1 MSEPHI
7 PTTWRPMHGLGEA
20 LAQAIRDTELFG
32 TGYIR
37 VTRDGDRLIY
47 HHLAAESVLIQ
58 RIGEDEES

>member
-7 PTTWRPMHGLGEA
+7 ATTWRPAHGLGEA
-20 LAQAIRDTELFG
+20 LAQAIREATLVG
-32 TGYIR
+32 SGYIR